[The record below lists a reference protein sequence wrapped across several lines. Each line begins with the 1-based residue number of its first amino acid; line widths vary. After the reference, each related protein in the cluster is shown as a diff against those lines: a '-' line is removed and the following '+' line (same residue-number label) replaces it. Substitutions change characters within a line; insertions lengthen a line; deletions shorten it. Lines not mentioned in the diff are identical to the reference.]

1 MGIVRQNLAGSR
13 DWGSDNEIF
22 VSILIF

>member
-13 DWGSDNEIF
+13 DWGSDNENF
-22 VSILIF
+22 LSILIF

>member
-1 MGIVRQNLAGSR
+1 MGVRQNLAGSR

-22 VSILIF
+22 LSILIF